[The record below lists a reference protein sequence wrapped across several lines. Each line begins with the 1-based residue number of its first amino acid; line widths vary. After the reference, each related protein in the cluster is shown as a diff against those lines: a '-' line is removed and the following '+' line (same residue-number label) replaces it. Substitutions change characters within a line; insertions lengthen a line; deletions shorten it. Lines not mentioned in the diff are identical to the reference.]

1 MARRL
6 PREDKEHVVPR
17 DVARSKFPA
26 PEPRPR
32 LRLRDFP
39 ALRARAEAFYGDAH
53 AALLREYNA
62 SAL

>member
-26 PEPRPR
+26 SEPR

-39 ALRARAEAFYGDAH
+39 ALRAGAEAFYGDAH